1 MKDGHSVMC
10 KFFHGYLATS
20 SSYVYMYIYHRPF
33 WRPRSTLSAAA
44 YELADESGMIPQQAT
59 LPASMMLSFS
69 VISSMCEIAPVVWT
83 DRSVEE
89 ESKGGQGRRCSRL
102 VGSGRSGITQ
112 MSQLL
117 SSALHGYCLF
127 E

>member
-59 LPASMMLSFS
+59 LPAGMMLPFS
-69 VISSMCEIAPVVWT
+69 AVPSMCEIAVVWT

-89 ESKGGQGRRCSRL
+89 EESTSRQGRRCSRL
-102 VGSGRSGITQ
+102 VGSGCVPASRR
-112 MSQLL
+112 
-117 SSALHGYCLF
+117 
-127 E
+127 